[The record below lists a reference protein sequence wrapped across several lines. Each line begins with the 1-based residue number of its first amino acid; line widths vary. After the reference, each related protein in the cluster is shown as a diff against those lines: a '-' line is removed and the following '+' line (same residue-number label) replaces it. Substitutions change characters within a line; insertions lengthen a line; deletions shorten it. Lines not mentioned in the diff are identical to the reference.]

1 MWMNNTEK
9 IPVVLVI
16 DDEPIVLETFKVIFD
31 NHFKVLTAASGRQAL
46 DIITKASV
54 NLIFLDINIP
64 DMNGIE
70 VLYKIKEYN
79 KNIPV
84 IVVTATEDVDIQLEA
99 KRLGIDDYISKPFDV
114 EEVIA
119 LAHKTIKNKINIY
132 MEESSRF

>member
-119 LAHKTIKNKINIY
+119 LAHKTIKKKINIY
-132 MEESSRF
+132 MEESPRF

>member
-31 NHFKVLTAASGRQAL
+31 NHFKVLTAASGRRAL
-46 DIITKASV
+46 EIISNSSV

-70 VLYKIKEYN
+70 ILHKIKEHDRN
-79 KNIPV
+79 LPV
-84 IVVTATEDVDIQLEA
+84 ILVTATANADMIVEA
-99 KRLGIDDYISKPFDV
+99 KRLGIDDYLTKPFDV
-114 EEVIA
+114 DKAIA
-119 LAHKTIKNKINIY
+119 LAQKTIKKKRNIY
-132 MEESSRF
+132 MEGIRF

>member
-46 DIITKASV
+46 EIISNSSV
-54 NLIFLDINIP
+54 NLIFLDITIP

-119 LAHKTIKNKINIY
+119 LAHKTIKKKINIY